1 MDEEQIIQEIE
12 QNLEEYIEFLRELV
26 QAESYNP
33 PGNEKNVAL
42 QIDNYLTDAGIKCEI
57 FPFGENRANLIA
69 SLNDNFEGK
78 NLLYNGH
85 MDVVPPGNEEEWKY
99 PPLSAYVKGSKARR
113 KIFGRG
119 TADMKGAL
127 AAMAI
132 SLKILKKLNFAASGN
147 LILNAVSDEET
158 GGKVGTGW
166 CLDNNIKPIRC
177 DFTVIGETSYLPPLG
192 RAIIVGE
199 KGHLGIK
206 VITNGIQCHSSMP
219 SLGKNA
225 IEMMSEI
232 MSHIHKMDDYM
243 PIIKPPMTLDKL
255 KSELS
260 EVFPDREV
268 FEKILGEQ
276 KVLNELLIALT
287 NYTKNFT
294 LIQAG
299 VKENVI
305 PDSCEA
311 NIDFRLLP
319 GHTTEMIVEALTKM
333 IEEDLGYEVRKT
345 PIGNPEDVFVFLDIG
360 YETEG
365 SYWEEWEKSQIIKEF
380 AAVAEKVYG
389 NKMIYFLSPGGSDA
403 CYYRNRDYCK
413 ETIQFG
419 PGRFSLV
426 HATNEYIDLQ
436 DFKDAIKVYT
446 LFAYNFLK

>member
-1 MDEEQIIQEIE
+1 M
-12 QNLEEYIEFLRELV
+12 EFLKDLI

-42 QIDNYLTDAGIKCEI
+42 QINNYLTDAGVKCEI

-69 SLNDNFEGK
+69 SLNDNFEGR

-85 MDVVPPGNEEEWKY
+85 MDVVPPGNEKEWKY

-132 SLKILKKLNFAASGN
+132 SLKILKQLKFKPSGN

-166 CLDNNIKPIRC
+166 CLENHLEPINC

-206 VITNGIQCHSSMP
+206 IVTNGIQCHSSMP

-225 IEMMSEI
+225 IEMMAEI
-232 MSHIHKMDDYM
+232 MANINKMDNYM
-243 PIIKPPMTLDKL
+243 PVINPPMTLEKL
-255 KSELS
+255 KNHLS
-260 EVFPDREV
+260 VVFPDKQQ
-268 FEKILGEQ
+268 FEKVLSEQ
-276 KVLNELLIALT
+276 KVLNELIIALT

-294 LIQAG
+294 QIEAG
-299 VKENVI
+299 IKENVI
-305 PDSCEA
+305 PDTCEA

-319 GHTTEMIVEALTKM
+319 GHTTEMIVQALTKM
-333 IEEDLGYEVRKT
+333 IEENIGYEVRDT
-345 PIGNPEDVFVFLDIG
+345 PIGNPEDVFVYLDIG
-360 YETEG
+360 YESEA
-365 SYWEEWEKSQIIKEF
+365 SYWEEWEKSQILKDF
-380 AAVAEKVYG
+380 ATVAEKVYG
-389 NKMIYFLSPGGSDA
+389 HKLIYFLSPGGSDA
-403 CYYRNRDYCK
+403 CFYRNNEYCK

-426 HATNEYIDLQ
+426 HATNEFIDLQ